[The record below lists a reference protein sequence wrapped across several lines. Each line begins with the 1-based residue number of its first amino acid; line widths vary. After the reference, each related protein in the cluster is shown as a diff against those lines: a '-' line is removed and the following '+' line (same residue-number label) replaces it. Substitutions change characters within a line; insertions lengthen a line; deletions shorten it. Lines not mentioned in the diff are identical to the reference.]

1 MRNIELVLVVEDDPI
16 SSYVIN
22 LALRQHEAFLECVE
36 LRNGQ
41 VAIDHL
47 TENGENLPNLILL
60 DINMPVMDGWDFLEK
75 FSEMS
80 VSKDI
85 PVVMLTSSINPDD
98 IEKAKSHKLVKGF
111 LSKPLNKDKLD
122 EVLTFI

>member
-1 MRNIELVLVVEDDPI
+1 MRIIDLVLVVEDDPI

-22 LALRQHEAFLECVE
+22 LALRQHESFLECVE
-36 LRNGQ
+36 VRNGQ
-41 VAIDHL
+41 VAIEHL
-47 TENGENLPNLILL
+47 EANNEHLPDLILL
-60 DINMPVMDGWDFLEK
+60 DINMPVMDGWEFLEK
-75 FSEMS
+75 FSEMT

-98 IEKAKSHKLVKGF
+98 IEKAKSHRLVKGF

-122 EVLTFI
+122 EVLNFI

>member
-1 MRNIELVLVVEDDPI
+1 M
-16 SSYVIN
+16 
-22 LALRQHEAFLECVE
+22 EAFLDCIE

-47 TENGENLPNLILL
+47 AENGEHLPDMILL
-60 DINMPVMDGWDFLEK
+60 DINMPVMDGWDFLEN
-75 FSEMS
+75 FSEMAM
-80 VSKDI
+80 SKDI

-98 IEKAKSHKLVKGF
+98 IEKAKSHQLVKGF